1 MPDILS
7 QYYRGITQQLQAEV
21 NFINSIFKHQGIKGE
36 GNERI
41 LRDLIT
47 KFIPKKYGVG
57 TGICVVDSQG
67 NQSRQCDIVIY
78 DSFLYPSLLSLSSIH
93 LFPVDIVYATLEVK
107 TTLTHDSSA
116 EAIANIASVRKL
128 KFINSEIPN
137 NSSVM
142 QTIQLMNS
150 VMPHVP
156 TYVQDQFRLD
166 IPSPFYKT
174 TSPLGFVFA
183 YNSNA
188 KQFQT
193 FKDWFTPS
201 EKDTFEEFPSFI
213 GCLDQGLSLLKNHQG
228 EMYTAP
234 VSGTS
239 FYEGHMIPII
249 QEKMGDQISFLE
261 LNSEEK

>member
-166 IPSPFYKT
+166 IPSLFYKT

-228 EMYTAP
+228 EMYTA
-234 VSGTS
+234 
-239 FYEGHMIPII
+239 
-249 QEKMGDQISFLE
+249 
-261 LNSEEK
+261 